1 MTRLDEHVRRARERA
16 VPWTSERSA
25 RVERAGRARVARRT
39 TPEWLTPVVACAA
52 GVALLFG
59 LLSVAGG
66 QPDVADERAETPVQN
81 EPVRL
86 YLADGAL
93 ASGDGGFEARVE

>member
-1 MTRLDEHVRRARERA
+1 MTRLDEQVRRARERA

-25 RVERAGRARVARRT
+25 SVERAGRARVSRRT

-59 LLSVAGG
+59 LLRVAGG
-66 QPDVADERAETPVQN
+66 QPDVDDAPAQN
-81 EPVRL
+81 EPVRV